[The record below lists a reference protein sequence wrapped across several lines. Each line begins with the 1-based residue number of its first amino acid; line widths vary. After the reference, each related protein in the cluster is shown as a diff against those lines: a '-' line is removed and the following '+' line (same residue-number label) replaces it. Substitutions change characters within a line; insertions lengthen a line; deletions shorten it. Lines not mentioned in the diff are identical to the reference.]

1 MSECSCIT
9 FGPVIFLMDDEKS
22 KNSNC
27 KIHGKEWR
35 EEINNY
41 NKELS
46 LKYKNQINN
55 FESRLSLTKYEV
67 YP

>member
-1 MSECSCIT
+1 
-9 FGPVIFLMDDEKS
+9 MDDEKS

-27 KIHGKEWR
+27 EIHGEEWSK
-35 EEINNY
+35 EINNY

-55 FESRLSLTKYEV
+55 FEARLSLTKYEV

>member
-9 FGPVIFLMDDEKS
+9 FGPVIFLMDDEKI

-27 KIHGKEWR
+27 EIHGREWKD
-35 EEINNY
+35 EINNY

-46 LKYKNQINN
+46 DKYGNQIND
-55 FESRLSLTKYEV
+55 FESKLSLTKYEV